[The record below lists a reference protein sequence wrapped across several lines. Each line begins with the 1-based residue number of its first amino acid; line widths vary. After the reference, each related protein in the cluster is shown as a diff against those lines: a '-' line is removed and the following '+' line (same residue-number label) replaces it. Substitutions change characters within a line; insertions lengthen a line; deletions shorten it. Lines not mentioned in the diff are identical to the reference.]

1 MIAAI
6 EAGQLLEVVWV
17 SLAAGI
23 GATVLFAM
31 VVFGSSRA
39 SEARRAGGNPTVY
52 GLMVA
57 ALLIALLAL
66 VALALGVIL
75 NKQ

>member
-1 MIAAI
+1 MAVV

-23 GATVLFAM
+23 GATMLFSL
-31 VVFGSSRA
+31 VVFASSRA
-39 SEARRAGGNPTVY
+39 TEARRAGASPTGY
-52 GLMVA
+52 GLLAGVVLVA
-57 ALLIALLAL
+57 FLGL

-75 NKQ
+75 NK